1 MMPKSNV
8 DCKRIKEINCFYSD
22 DNRLC
27 PDDCIGFIN
36 KNGEEK
42 IIEEPINKNKRR

>member
-1 MMPKSNV
+1 MPKSNV